1 MGGRLT
7 ADFRRYYGMS
17 FPPPL
22 GAREAADM
30 AVYLPPDSATWTAIV
45 PQAGHSNE
53 AELLRSIEYSLRILT
68 WMKTK
73 DGSKG
78 RNAPEPISFPW
89 EKAKQAFE
97 ADVMTMDEA
106 AAFLG
111 WDVAA

>member
-1 MGGRLT
+1 MRLRDLPSPRLT
-7 ADFRRYYGMS
+7 YGDVIAIVRQS
-17 FPPPL
+17 PH
-22 GAREAADM
+22 
-30 AVYLPPDSATWTAIV
+30 DSAIYRSAFG
-45 PQAGHSNE
+45 PQADHGHE
-53 AELLRSIEYSLRILT
+53 AELLRSIEYSLRVLT

-78 RNAPEPISFPW
+78 RNAPEAILFPW

-111 WDVAA
+111 WDAA